1 MLPICRAEPL
11 RSVRYMPCEAGAEPA
26 IDDAQGPSLRPMH
39 DRPLILGIHGLA
51 NKPPKEEK
59 QAWWAEAIREGLRRN
74 LGEDPRDLSFDFVYW
89 ADLRY
94 DAPLSED
101 SNREPYYPAR
111 GRGPFPSADGVCA
124 PTLTDRLYRIVEWA
138 QEKTGRLVLDDFIIE
153 HRLDDLWG
161 YYEDAAFR
169 ESARNRLREALEQH
183 AGRPLLLAAHSMG
196 SLIAYDVLRQLERDG
211 RCPRIEHFVT
221 MGAPL
226 GLAEIK
232 HRLAEEHGALR
243 VPYAVARWSNLG
255 DREDVATVGTTLAE
269 AYAPNLAGVGVI
281 DRPVLN
287 TYRRPRGGVNHHKSY
302 GYLRTPEFS
311 EAVAAF
317 LEREE
322 AVAPVEMSDARSA

>member
-1 MLPICRAEPL
+1 M
-11 RSVRYMPCEAGAEPA
+11 
-26 IDDAQGPSLRPMH
+26 Q

-59 QAWWAEAIREGLRRN
+59 QAWWAAAIREGLRRN
-74 LGEDPRDLSFDFVYW
+74 LGEDRPDLAFDFVYW

-101 SNREPYYPAR
+101 HNREPYYPAR
-111 GRGPFPSADGVCA
+111 GRGPFPSADGACA

-161 YYEDAAFR
+161 YYEDSIFRAA
-169 ESARNRLREALEQH
+169 ARDRLREALERH
-183 AGRPLLLAAHSMG
+183 AGRPLLIAAHSMG

-211 RCPRIEHFVT
+211 RCPRIDHLVT
-221 MGAPL
+221 LGAPL

-232 HRLAEEHGALR
+232 HRLAEEHGPLR

-269 AYAPNLAGVGVI
+269 AYAPNVLGVGVT
-281 DRPVLN
+281 DCPVIN
-287 TYRRPRGGVNHHKSY
+287 AYRRPRGSVNPHKSY

-311 EAVAAF
+311 QAVAAF
-317 LEREE
+317 LDAEGAAA
-322 AVAPVEMSDARSA
+322 AVELSGV